1 MRGRYL
7 LASASTRALGDG
19 VGGLVMHLGGVR
31 TVSRATTLTGARIW
45 RAVPDSYDGPA
56 PVPLAVALSR
66 VEADE
71 RKAEASR
78 RSQAAASRPPVPP
91 ELMGAPAGEGH
102 SDTAVV
108 VLWDLDNKQPYR
120 SQVHPRYLAAALRAV
135 GGRLGS
141 VVDMQA
147 FANRHAFTW
156 TSPFQADIDEANRD
170 EEALHAGCIC
180 PLCGRRCGDPVTLR
194 KHFAKLHEREAAK
207 RVAHA
212 KKRGALGK
220 AADREFRF
228 REARRAVVRP
238 ASGNATSW
246 SLRREGV
253 QVQVVPNTPQAA
265 DTALIATLRKLVAG
279 GGGAEHSKLHVL
291 LVSDDSDFLEPLR
304 QAAKASNVRA
314 TLVSCTPPAPNA
326 PPLEW
331 VSWQDVCALADRIQA
346 AGPPALDAAWGVAA
360 KIARTA
366 GDKEAV
372 DTVSWSQVSLSSTEP
387 EAGSP
392 LLGTVTDPNAPWQDA
407 SHVDTAAQL
416 SDAMSGI
423 LGDRDALSDDA
434 DDFGAEG
441 QGMQGTDDEE
451 LSSEAAWVADAA
463 ARGAVELAIE
473 EAQLRRGAMT
483 HRQQGAGRS
492 FSTRSRQVQ

>member
-1 MRGRYL
+1 MQQ
-7 LASASTRALGDG
+7 AAA
-19 VGGLVMHLGGVR
+19 
-31 TVSRATTLTGARIW
+31 LTGARIW

-66 VEADE
+66 VEADD
-71 RKAEASR
+71 RKTEAARHSR
-78 RSQAAASRPPVPP
+78 EARLAAASRPPVPA
-91 ELMGAPAGEGH
+91 ELLAAPGEGGG
-102 SDTAVV
+102 DTAVV
-108 VLWDLDNKQPYR
+108 VLWDLDNKQAYR
-120 SQVHPRYLAAALRAV
+120 EQVHPRYLAAALRSVAS
-135 GGRLGS
+135 RLGV

-156 TSPFQADIDEANRD
+156 TSPFQADIDEADRD
-170 EEALHAGCIC
+170 EESLHAGCIC
-180 PLCGRRCGDPVTLR
+180 PLCGRRCGDPATLR

-207 RVAHA
+207 RAAHTK
-212 KKRGALGK
+212 KKRAAGGK
-220 AADREFRF
+220 AADREFRY

-238 ASGNATSW
+238 SSGNATAW

-253 QVQVVPNTPQAA
+253 KVQCVPSTPQAA

>member
-1 MRGRYL
+1 
-7 LASASTRALGDG
+7 
-19 VGGLVMHLGGVR
+19 VCHQ
-31 TVSRATTLTGARIW
+31 ATALTGARIW

-56 PVPLAVALSR
+56 LVPLAVALSR

-71 RKAEASR
+71 RKAEAAR

-91 ELMGAPAGEGH
+91 ELLGAPAGEGH

-120 SQVHPRYLAAALRAV
+120 SQVHPRYLAAALRGVA
-135 GGRLGS
+135 GRLGS
-141 VVDMQA
+141 AVDMQA

-156 TSPFQADIDEANRD
+156 TSPFQAEMEEASRD

-180 PLCGRRCGDPVTLR
+180 PLCGRRCGDPATLR

-212 KKRGALGK
+212 KQRGAVGK
-220 AADREFRF
+220 DADREFRY
-228 REARRAVVRP
+228 REARRAVVGA

-253 QVQVVPNTPQAA
+253 KVQVVPSTPQAA
-265 DTALIATLRKLVAG
+265 DAALNATLSKLVAG
-279 GGGAEHSKLHVL
+279 AGGAEHSKLHIL

-314 TLVSCTPPAPNA
+314 TLVSRTPPPAAPNA

-331 VSWQDVCALADRIQA
+331 IPWPDVCALADRIQA

-360 KIARTA
+360 KIACKA
-366 GDKEAV
+366 GDKEV
-372 DTVSWSQVSLSSTEP
+372 QDTVSWALVSLSSVTQ
-387 EAGSP
+387 EAESP
-392 LLGTVTDPNAPWQDA
+392 LQGTVTDPNAPWQDA
-407 SHVDTAAQL
+407 SLEDAASQL
-416 SDAMSGI
+416 SDAMAGI

-441 QGMQGTDDEE
+441 QGMGADDEA
-451 LSSEAAWVADAA
+451 LSREAAWVADAA
-463 ARGAVELAIE
+463 ARGAAEMALE
-473 EAQLRRGAMT
+473 EAQHRRGAT
-483 HRQQGAGRS
+483 AHRQQGVGRS
-492 FSTRSRQVQ
+492 FSTRSRQVK